1 MYRIS
6 TLTDQVELAEKEVQ
20 RISIQ
25 YKNSQEDLNF
35 AQMCVKNLQASLAV
49 YSTITTKEEEKE
61 EEKKEEEKK
70 EEEEEE
76 KKETTVISICNE
88 CKEKE
93 EEISKVTHHVSIMDE
108 ELCKLRQLVIE
119 EVILLKISLL

>member
-49 YSTITTKEEEKE
+49 YSSTTTKEEEKE

-70 EEEEEE
+70 EEEEE

-93 EEISKVTHHVSIMDE
+93 EEISKLTHHVSIMDE

>member
-49 YSTITTKEEEKE
+49 YSTITTKEEER
-61 EEKKEEEKK
+61 
-70 EEEEEE
+70 
-76 KKETTVISICNE
+76 
-88 CKEKE
+88 
-93 EEISKVTHHVSIMDE
+93 SKLTHPVSIMDE